1 RCISFNRNSNFNEIY
16 NNTVSKC
23 IDGFYL
29 ANTTNNSIHD
39 NAVRNVT
46 HGFVMKD
53 INNKINNNRVSQA
66 DNGIVFV
73 FKPATNN
80 TQTTDLN
87 YVPFDS
93 NYYHNILAIWQ
104 RIITFQ
110 KRLT

>member
-1 RCISFNRNSNFNEIY
+1 
-16 NNTVSKC
+16 
-23 IDGFYL
+23 
-29 ANTTNNSIHD
+29 
-39 NAVRNVT
+39 
-46 HGFVMKD
+46 
-53 INNKINNNRVSQA
+53 NKINNNRVSQV

>member
-1 RCISFNRNSNFNEIY
+1 
-16 NNTVSKC
+16 NTVSKC
-23 IDGFYL
+23 IEGFYL

-39 NAVRNVT
+39 NAERNVT
-46 HGFVMKD
+46 NRFVMKD

-80 TQTTDLN
+80 TQTTQGN

-104 RIITFQ
+104 SIITFQ

>member
-1 RCISFNRNSNFNEIY
+1 
-16 NNTVSKC
+16 C

-53 INNKINNNRVSQA
+53 INNKINNNRVSQV

>member
-1 RCISFNRNSNFNEIY
+1 
-16 NNTVSKC
+16 
-23 IDGFYL
+23 
-29 ANTTNNSIHD
+29 
-39 NAVRNVT
+39 
-46 HGFVMKD
+46 MKD

-93 NYYHNILAIWQ
+93 NYYYNILAIWQ